1 MGSVLVALLV
11 SLAPAAVPA
20 AAPAPAHPDP
30 AHLQELLERARAAR
44 LWQDPGWL
52 RLGHY
57 RPTRKGGYE
66 SEVDGSAF
74 FRALR
79 GKTDPR
85 AELEA
90 TLRAFFDDRPVAD
103 ELSDAMCRY
112 PARFAFLAGKL
123 GVDLARLP
131 PRRCPRFE
139 AFLARIHPRSATLVF
154 SSYYLNNPASAFGH
168 TFL

>member
-11 SLAPAAVPA
+11 SLASA
-20 AAPAPAHPDP
+20 AAPAADGPPSPPRSGGEGASASAVSHPDP
-30 AHLQELLERARAAR
+30 AHLEQLLDRARAAR
-44 LWQDPGWL
+44 LWEDAGWL

-57 RPTRKGGYE
+57 RPTRKGGFE
-66 SEVDGSAF
+66 SEVDGLAF

-90 TLRAFFDDRPVAD
+90 TLRALFDDRPVLD

-112 PARFAFLAGKL
+112 PARFAFLARKL

-131 PRRCPRFE
+131 PR
-139 AFLARIHPRSATLVF
+139 
-154 SSYYLNNPASAFGH
+154 
-168 TFL
+168 